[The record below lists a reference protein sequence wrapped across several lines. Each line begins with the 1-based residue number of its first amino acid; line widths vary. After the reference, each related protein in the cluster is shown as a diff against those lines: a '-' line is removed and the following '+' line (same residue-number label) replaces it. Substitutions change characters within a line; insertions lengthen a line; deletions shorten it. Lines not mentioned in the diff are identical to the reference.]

1 MPRFDVIVLGL
12 GAVGSAAAYQLA
24 RRGKSVL
31 GIDRFAPPHKLGSS
45 HGETRITRVA
55 IGEGVEF
62 SPLALRSH
70 ELWREIEAT
79 TGERLMVQCGCLVIS
94 GHPGKASAH
103 GVDHFVENMQA
114 AAQKY
119 AIPHELF
126 HSGADIRRRF
136 PQFAARD
143 VEKGF
148 LDRWGGYLFPEA
160 CIRAQ
165 LQLAQQHG
173 ARLVTN
179 TKVATFE
186 ASAKGAR
193 VESGSGDL
201 FEADHLLITAG
212 PWLPDLIGGAL
223 AGMLRVTRQVLHWFE
238 IRHNAERFAAAAN
251 SPVFIWEVDR
261 AADVYGFPLIG
272 GRDAG
277 IKIAHEEDGG
287 VVDPDAVT
295 RTVGPE
301 EVDYMYET
309 YVAPFLPD
317 LGPHSLKTEVCLYT
331 KTSDSRFI
339 IDTHPQ
345 HDRVMFA
352 SACSG
357 HGFKHS
363 AAIGEALAEILSE
376 GRPTRVD
383 LAPFRLREKRL
394 LTPT

>member
-31 GIDRFAPPHKLGSS
+31 GIDRFDPPHKLGSS

-70 ELWREIEAT
+70 ELWREIEAA
-79 TGERLMVQCGCLVIS
+79 TGARLMVQCGCLVIS

-103 GVDHFVENMQA
+103 GVDHFLDNMQA
-114 AAQKY
+114 AAREY

-126 HSGADIRRRF
+126 DSGAEIRQRF

-143 VEKGF
+143 VEKAF

-160 CIRAQ
+160 CVRAQ
-165 LQLAQQHG
+165 LTLARQSG
-173 ARLVTN
+173 ASLVTN
-179 TKVATFE
+179 TKVVSFL
-186 ASAKGAR
+186 ASANGVH
-193 VESGSGDL
+193 VESERGDQ
-201 FEADHLLITAG
+201 FEADRLLISAG
-212 PWLPDLIGGAL
+212 PWLPELVGGAL
-223 AGMLRVTRQVLHWFE
+223 TGMLRVTRQVLHWFE
-238 IRHNAERFAAAAN
+238 IRQNVERFSAAN

-261 AADVYGFPLIG
+261 AADVYGFPQIG
-272 GRDAG
+272 RRDAG
-277 IKIAHEEDGG
+277 IKIAHEEDGR
-287 VVDPDAVT
+287 VVDPDTVS
-295 RTVGPE
+295 RTVGPD

-309 YVAPFLPD
+309 YVEPFLPD
-317 LGPHSLKTEVCLYT
+317 VGPRNLRTEVCLYT
-331 KTSDSRFI
+331 RTSDSRFV
-339 IDTHPQ
+339 IDTHPE
-345 HDRVMFA
+345 HDRVIFA

-363 AAIGEALAEILSE
+363 AAVGEALAEIISE
-376 GRPTRVD
+376 GRSTKVD
-383 LAPFRLREKRL
+383 LAPFRLGERRAVK
-394 LTPT
+394 PT